1 MPRPC
6 LFLDRDGV
14 LIEDL
19 GYVSRVEDLH
29 PIPGSLAAV
38 ARARAGGVAVV
49 VVTNQSGIGRG
60 YYTETEFRA
69 VQGALEERLRAVGG
83 ALDGVYFCASC
94 ADDHPDRKPNPG
106 MLLRAAADLD
116 LDLRRS
122 LMVGDK
128 LRDLLAGARAGVPR
142 VCLVRTGEG
151 AEESK
156 IVQPGQVR
164 PAELWVCADLA
175 EAVAKFLAL
184 IAKPQSDR

>member
-29 PIPGSLAAV
+29 PIPGSLAAA
-38 ARARAGGVAVV
+38 ARARAGGLAVV

-60 YYTETEFRA
+60 YYTEKEFRA
-69 VQGALEERLRAVGG
+69 VQGALEERLRAAGG
-83 ALDGVYFCASC
+83 ALDGVYFCA
-94 ADDHPDRKPNPG
+94 ADDNAHPDRKPNPG
-106 MLLRAAADLD
+106 MLLRAAADLG
-116 LDLRRS
+116 LDLARS

-128 LRDLLAGARAGVPR
+128 LRDLQAGVRAGVSR

-151 AEESK
+151 AGELAVVTPER
-156 IVQPGQVR
+156 VR

-175 EAVAKFLAL
+175 EAVERFLAGG
-184 IAKPQSDR
+184 